1 MATFRYESRS
11 AAGAALSGTM
21 TAADRAEVVR
31 ELATRGETALR
42 VEAQNGD
49 TKALGDT
56 TFERPREAPKAA
68 APANDTASKRG
79 SFGGRAMT
87 TLELASFVR
96 ELATAVEAGLPLL
109 KALRS
114 IQQQAKRVR
123 QKALLAHL
131 SKGVESGESLADAAE
146 SWGKPFTQMIVSI
159 IRAGEVSGRFGEVT
173 NQLADVLERDIEL
186 RRSILSATLYPLIVL
201 GVVLVAIVIVVSL
214 IVPPI
219 LTAVGGELERLP
231 LPTRVVEGFAEFV
244 GSYWLYL
251 LLALLGVALLVK
263 RLLTDPTTRIRFDR
277 ALLHVPILG
286 GLLREVAVAR
296 FTRLLGTLIG
306 AGLPILD
313 ALRITRHTLGNLELA
328 RVIGEVE
335 EQIAAGHSIASPLER
350 SGYFPSLLVQIV
362 DVGERS
368 GKLEPMLLRAADS
381 FDRRTQSAIKVFT
394 ASLPPVLILFLAAIV
409 GFVLAA
415 ILLPL
420 IELQSA
426 LG

>member
-1 MATFRYESRS
+1 MS
-11 AAGAALSGTM
+11 
-21 TAADRAEVVR
+21 
-31 ELATRGETALR
+31 
-42 VEAQNGD
+42 
-49 TKALGDT
+49 
-56 TFERPREAPKAA
+56 
-68 APANDTASKRG
+68 
-79 SFGGRAMT
+79 

-114 IQQQAKRVR
+114 IEQQAKRDR
-123 QKALLAHL
+123 QKAMLAHL
-131 SKGVESGESLADAAE
+131 AQGVESGESLADAAE
-146 SWGKPFTQMIVSI
+146 SWGRPFTPMIVSV

-186 RRSILSATLYPLIVL
+186 RRSLLSATLYPLIVL
-201 GVVLVAIVIVVSL
+201 GVVLIAIVIVVTM

-219 LTAVGGELERLP
+219 LTAVGGELEQLP
-231 LPTRVVEGFAEFV
+231 LPTRIVEGFAGFV
-244 GSYWLYL
+244 GSYWLYIAL
-251 LLALLGVALLVK
+251 GLLGLTLLSK
-263 RLLTDPTTRIRFDR
+263 RLLADPQIRLRFDR

-286 GLLREVAVAR
+286 PLLREVAVAR

-306 AGLPILD
+306 AGLPILES
-313 ALRITRHTLGNLELA
+313 LRITRRTLGNLELA

-335 EQIAAGHSIASPLER
+335 EQIAHGHSIAAPLER

-368 GKLEPMLLRAADS
+368 GRLEPMLLRAADS

-394 ASLPPVLILFLAAIV
+394 ATLPPVLILFLAAIV

>member
-11 AAGAALSGTM
+11 TAGAALSGTM

-49 TKALGDT
+49 TQAMGDT
-56 TFERPREAPKAA
+56 VFERPREAPRAA
-68 APANDTASKRG
+68 APASDTASKRG

-146 SWGKPFTQMIVSI
+146 GWGKPFTQMIVSI

-219 LTAVGGELERLP
+219 LAAVGGELERLP

-251 LLALLGVALLVK
+251 LLALLGLALLVK
-263 RLLTDPTTRIRFDR
+263 RLLADPVTRIRFDR

-286 GLLREVAVAR
+286 ALLREVAVAR